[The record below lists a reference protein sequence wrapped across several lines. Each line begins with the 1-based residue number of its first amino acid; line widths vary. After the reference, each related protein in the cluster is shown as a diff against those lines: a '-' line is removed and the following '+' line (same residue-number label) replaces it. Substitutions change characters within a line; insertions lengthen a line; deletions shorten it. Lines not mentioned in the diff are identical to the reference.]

1 MSEEGVFFPLFF
13 SDRVIKTCALSASII
28 LSNIRIIISDLLDQG
43 YQLPLEI
50 IGQFF
55 LMNG

>member
-1 MSEEGVFFPLFF
+1 MLRLG
-13 SDRVIKTCALSASII
+13 IKNHNKL
-28 LSNIRIIISDLLDQG
+28 DLLDHG

-55 LMNG
+55 LMNGCDNADLNFIIIDKEEEIV